1 MVSRL
6 LQRDMSTLQGHMENR
21 NFLRLG
27 FYVAVAHTAHGDN
40 IHLISIRKATK
51 HEARQYL
58 SQIFDQALPSAKD
71 DRRRHSA
78 PQRRAGMD
86 S

>member
-1 MVSRL
+1 MAGRL
-6 LQRDMSTLQGHMENR
+6 LQRAMSALQGHLENTD
-21 NFLRLG
+21 FLRLG
-27 FYVAVAHTAHGDN
+27 FCVAVAHTALGDN

-51 HEARQYL
+51 HEARQYF
-58 SQIFDQALPSAKD
+58 SQIFHQALPGAED

-78 PQRRAGMD
+78 QQRRAAVD